1 MSVAFSQQQ
10 DMLMFSDILAHYT
23 IEATAKDVGAIIIAD
38 GLPSPVEVYVPYLP
52 EESDASRVDACA
64 MLRRAGLEPV
74 PHISARRLTSLAAL
88 EALLA
93 ALRDNAQIERVF
105 LIAGDLA
112 QPIGPFSDS
121 LSVIETGLLE
131 QYGVKTVGIAGH
143 PDGHPEVDAE
153 VMWQAMHD
161 KLAALK
167 ERGLRGQIVTQFSF
181 DAGQVLAWVRSVR
194 ARGVFEPVR
203 IGIPGP
209 TGVRTLLR
217 YATRCGVAASAGAI
231 AKYGLSLGRLLGNA
245 GPDRFVSEL
254 RAGLDPEATGQVHLH
269 IFPFG
274 GFAQT
279 ADWLIQSGAREPDCR
294 AA

>member
-1 MSVAFSQQQ
+1 
-10 DMLMFSDILAHYT
+10 MFSDILAHYS

-38 GLPSPVEVYVPYLP
+38 GLPCPAEVYVPYLP
-52 EESDASRVDACA
+52 EESDASRIEACA
-64 MLRRAGLEPV
+64 MIRRAGLEPV
-74 PHISARRLTSLAAL
+74 LHLSARRLTSLMAL
-88 EALLA
+88 ETLLA
-93 ALRDNAQIERVF
+93 ALRDQAQIERVF

-112 QPIGPFSDS
+112 QPVGPFSDS

-131 QYGVKTVGIAGH
+131 SHGIRTVGIAGH
-143 PDGHPEVDAE
+143 PDGHPDVADD
-153 VMWQAMHD
+153 VMWQSMDD
-161 KLAALK
+161 KLAALGK
-167 ERGLRGQIVTQFSF
+167 RGLGSQIVTQFSF
-181 DAGQVLAWVRSVR
+181 DAQQVLTWLRAVR
-194 ARGVFEPVR
+194 ARGVTEAVR
-203 IGIPGP
+203 VGIPGP

-254 RAGLDPEATGQVHLH
+254 RAGLDPAETGQVHLH

-279 ADWLIQSGAREPDCR
+279 ADWLVRSGARSPDCR